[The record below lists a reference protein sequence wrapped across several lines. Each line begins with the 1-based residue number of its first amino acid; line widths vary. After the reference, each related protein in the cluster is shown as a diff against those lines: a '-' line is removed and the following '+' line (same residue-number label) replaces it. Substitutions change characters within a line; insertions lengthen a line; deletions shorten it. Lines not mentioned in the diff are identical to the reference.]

1 MTDFPLNQ
9 CRGWIVPPSTAL
21 PNGTVIP
28 PFSTLGEGCALGEG
42 CTLGDRCTLEGS
54 EFLRFMT
61 LSNVDG
67 SCRQILVIVRESEIN
82 IRAGCFYGT
91 LDAFCERAADEGK
104 PFYVA
109 VVRAA
114 ALALR
119 DAIGAKP

>member
-1 MTDFPLNQ
+1 MTNFPINESG
-9 CRGWIVPPSTAL
+9 GWIVPPKTSL
-21 PNGTVIP
+21 PARTLIP
-28 PFSTLGEGCALGEG
+28 AFSTLGDYCMLGY
-42 CTLGDRCTLEGS
+42 RCTLEGS

-61 LSNVDG
+61 LGNVDG
-67 SCRQILVIVRESEIN
+67 TGRQILVIVRESEIN

-91 LDAFCERAADEGK
+91 LDAFCERAAREGK